1 MEFIINLFKREK
13 VDVNKI
19 INNVILD
26 KVSDMEIN
34 ITHNQMDVTKLID
47 IIQEYMRE
55 VEKQNI
61 QHKNQLKMCLDIIK
75 KQNNINQSYKKD
87 INDLRKQNDILNEK
101 LDLIQKFVLNKN

>member
-13 VDVNKI
+13 VDINKI
-19 INNVILD
+19 INNIILD

-34 ITHNQMDVTKLID
+34 ITHNEMDVSKLIN
-47 IIQEYMRE
+47 IMQEHMKE

-61 QHKNQLKMCLDIIK
+61 QHKKQLKICLNIIK
-75 KQNNINQSYKKD
+75 KQNDINQSYKKD